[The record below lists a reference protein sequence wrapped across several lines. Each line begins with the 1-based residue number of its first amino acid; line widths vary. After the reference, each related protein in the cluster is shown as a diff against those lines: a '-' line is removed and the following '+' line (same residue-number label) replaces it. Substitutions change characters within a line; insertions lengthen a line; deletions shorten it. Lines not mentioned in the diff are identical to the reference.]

1 MRTDWPRRRARCAG
15 SSGGIA
21 SAAKKTLRAA
31 EQDRPDV
38 ATARQDWK
46 ASQGTLEA
54 GKLVFVDETGANTKL
69 VRTHGRGPKG
79 QRVHGKA
86 PWGHWQT
93 TTFVGALR
101 AGGITAPMVLDGAM
115 NGPAFLAYVRQV
127 LAPSLAPGDI
137 VVLDNLGA
145 HKVSGV
151 RAAIEAVGATLR
163 YLPPYS
169 PDLNPIELAFAKL
182 KGLLRKA
189 GARTKPALD
198 AAIAKAIDAFA
209 PSECSNYFRH
219 DGYAPT

>member
-1 MRTDWPRRRARCAG
+1 M
-15 SSGGIA
+15 
-21 SAAKKTLRAA
+21 LRAA

-38 ATARQDWK
+38 AAARQDWQ
-46 ASQGTLEA
+46 AAQGGLDPA
-54 GKLVFVDETGANTKL
+54 KLVFIDETGANTKL
-69 VRTHGRGPKG
+69 VRTRGRGPKG
-79 QRVHGKA
+79 RRVYGKA

-101 AGGITAPMVLDGAM
+101 TSGITAPMVLDGAM
-115 NGPAFLAYVRQV
+115 TGAAFLAYVRQV

-151 RAAIEAVGATLR
+151 RAAEAVGATLR

-182 KGLLRKA
+182 KGLLHKA
-189 GARTKPALD
+189 AARTRDALDSAIATALD
-198 AAIAKAIDAFA
+198 AFSPD
-209 PSECSNYFRH
+209 ECSNYMRH

>member
-1 MRTDWPRRRARCAG
+1 M
-15 SSGGIA
+15 
-21 SAAKKTLRAA
+21 AA
-31 EQDRPDV
+31 
-38 ATARQDWK
+38 ARQDWQ
-46 ASQGTLEA
+46 AGQGGLDPA
-54 GKLVFVDETGANTKL
+54 RPVFVDETGADTKL
-69 VRTHGRGPKG
+69 VRTRGRGPRG
-79 QRVHGKA
+79 RRVYGKA
-86 PWGHWQT
+86 PWGHWRT

-101 AGGITAPMVLDGAM
+101 AGGITAPMMLDGAM

-182 KGLLRKA
+182 KGLLQKV
-189 GARTKPALD
+189 GARTKQALD
-198 AAIAKAIDAFA
+198 SAIANALGAFS
-209 PSECSNYFRH
+209 PTECSNYLRH